1 MMSVMSVSDGS
12 GVQATYLQASS
23 HSTRSQA
30 AQAEPSVTQVLAGD
44 SRSSKADSRDK
55 TEFWKKPG
63 RSFFFSLF

>member
-1 MMSVMSVSDGS
+1 MSVMSDSDGS

-44 SRSSKADSRDK
+44 SRSSTAK
-55 TEFWKKPG
+55 TKQTFEET
-63 RSFFFSLF
+63 R